1 MTTRVRCRER
11 LPARQRAV
19 AGIAARLILGI
30 AAVGGFPSPLPAQE
44 DDTAPEIP
52 ADSIEVVD
60 RIAAVVGDTIILY
73 TEILETLLQAR
84 AQGAEVPPAGTPAF
98 DSLARQTVE
107 DLVDQLVLL
116 QKAKQAEI
124 RVPQETLDGETD
136 RRFREI
142 RNGFPSATAFQEA
155 VQSSGRTLVQYRQF
169 LRGQVR
175 AQIMIDQFIRQNSEN
190 LPPVVVSEE
199 DIQAWYKENLAG
211 QTRPASL
218 GFEQLVIEPQPSQE
232 ARDSARAL
240 AEVALAELRDG
251 EEFAVVARRYSDDLS
266 NREQGGDL
274 GWVRRS
280 QLVPAFAQPAWAA
293 RTGTPIGPVYTR
305 FGYHIIKVENVRGGE
320 RKISH
325 ILIRPDMVSED
336 TELAREKATAVAD
349 SIRDGIPLSEMA
361 ERHGVDE
368 IPVRVP
374 AIPFDELEQRLGPEY
389 GSALADPIPG
399 ELIGPF
405 ENPDLIPDRL
415 AFVIVRVTDF
425 KKQGDWEIDEI
436 RDQVRERLTFD
447 EGYRRF
453 VEELRSEVYVDV
465 RI

>member
-1 MTTRVRCRER
+1 MTGPIPSQFRAGVPGCR
-11 LPARQRAV
+11 LAFLVVGTLAV
-19 AGIAARLILGI
+19 L
-30 AAVGGFPSPLPAQE
+30 PSPLLAQE
-44 DDTAPEIP
+44 DDPVPTQEIP

-60 RIAAVVGDTIILY
+60 RIAAVVGDTVILY
-73 TEILETLLQAR
+73 TEILESLLQAR
-84 AQGAEVPPAGTPAF
+84 AQGANVPEPGTPAF
-98 DSLARQTVE
+98 DSVAHQTVE
-107 DLVDQLVLL
+107 ELVDQLVLL

-124 RVPQETLDGETD
+124 RVPPEMLDGETD

-142 RNGFPSATAFQEA
+142 RNGFPSASAFQEA

-169 LRGQVR
+169 LRNQVR
-175 AQIMIDQFIRQNSEN
+175 AQIMIDQFVRQNSEN

-199 DIQAWYKENLAG
+199 DIQAWYQENLAG
-211 QTRPASL
+211 QTRPASI
-218 GFEQLVIEPQPSQE
+218 GFEQLVIEPRPSQE
-232 ARDSARAL
+232 ARDSAL
-240 AEVALAELRDG
+240 AEAERAVAELRSG
-251 EEFAVVARRYSDDLS
+251 EDFAVVARRYSDDLS

-280 QLVPAFAQPAWAA
+280 QLVPAFAQAAWSA

-325 ILIRPDMVSED
+325 ILLRPELGPAD
-336 TELAREKATAVAD
+336 TEIARERAVAVAD
-349 SIRDGIPLSEMA
+349 SIRDGVPLSELA
-361 ERHGVDE
+361 ERQGVEE

-374 AIPFDELEQRLGPEY
+374 EIPFDELEQRLGPEY
-389 GSALADPIPG
+389 GAALADPIPG
-399 ELIGPF
+399 DVIGPF
-405 ENPDLIPDRL
+405 EHRNLIPDRP
-415 AFVIVRVTDF
+415 AFVIVRVTEF
-425 KKQGDWEIDEI
+425 KQQGDWEIDEI

-453 VEELRSEVYVDV
+453 VDELRNEVYVDV

>member
-1 MTTRVRCRER
+1 MRVAMHATRWVP
-11 LPARQRAV
+11 LNGAHLALLAV
-19 AGIAARLILGI
+19 ALVFSPASAA
-30 AAVGGFPSPLPAQE
+30 AQE
-44 DDTAPEIP
+44 DPVVPAPDIP

-73 TEILETLLQAR
+73 TEILETLLQAQ
-84 AQGAEVPPAGTPAF
+84 AQGADVPTPGTLAF
-98 DSLARQTVE
+98 DSVARETVE

-124 RVPQETLDGETD
+124 RVPPEMLDGETD

-142 RNGFPSATAFQEA
+142 RNGFPSATAFQDA

-175 AQIMIDQFIRQNSEN
+175 AQIMIDQFVRENSEN
-190 LPPVVVSEE
+190 MPPVVVSEE
-199 DIQAWYKENLAG
+199 DIQAWYEENLAG
-211 QTRPASL
+211 QTRPASI
-218 GFEQLVIEPQPSQE
+218 GFEQLVIEPKPSQE
-232 ARDSARAL
+232 ARDSAL
-240 AEVALAELRDG
+240 AEAERAADELRSG
-251 EEFAVVARRYSDDLS
+251 EDFAVVARRYSDDLS

-280 QLVPAFAQPAWAA
+280 QLVPAFAQAAWAA

-325 ILIRPDMVSED
+325 ILIRPELGPVD
-336 TELAREKATAVAD
+336 TELAGERAAAVAD
-349 SIRDGIPLSEMA
+349 SIRDGVPLSEMA
-361 ERHGVDE
+361 ERHGVEE

-374 AIPFDELEQRLGPEY
+374 EIPFDELEQRLGPEY
-389 GSALADPIPG
+389 GAALSDPIPG
-399 ELIGPF
+399 EVIGPF
-405 ENPDLIPDRL
+405 ENLNLIPDRP

-425 KKQGDWEIDEI
+425 KQQGDWEIDEI
-436 RDQVRERLTFD
+436 REQVRERLTFD

-453 VEELRSEVYVDV
+453 VEELRNEVYVDV

>member
-1 MTTRVRCRER
+1 V
-11 LPARQRAV
+11 V
-19 AGIAARLILGI
+19 
-30 AAVGGFPSPLPAQE
+30 GFPSPLAGQE
-44 DDTAPEIP
+44 DVTAPEIP

-84 AQGAEVPPAGTPAF
+84 AQGAEVPPPGTPAF
-98 DSLARQTVE
+98 DSLAHQTVE
-107 DLVDQLVLL
+107 ELVDQLVLL

-155 VQSSGRTLVQYRQF
+155 VQSSGRTLVQYRQY

-175 AQIMIDQFIRQNSEN
+175 AQIMIDQFVRQNSES

-199 DIQAWYKENLAG
+199 EIQAWYEENLAG

-218 GFEQLVIEPQPSQE
+218 GFEQLVIEPTASQE
-232 ARDSARAL
+232 ARDSARTE
-240 AEVALAELRDG
+240 AERALAELRAG
-251 EEFAVVARRYSDDLS
+251 EDFAVVARRYSDDLS

-280 QLVPAFAQPAWAA
+280 QLVPAFAQSAWAA

-325 ILIRPDMVSED
+325 ILIRPEMGSTD
-336 TELAREKATAVAD
+336 TGVARETAVAVAD
-349 SIRDGIPLSEMA
+349 SIRDGIPLPEMA
-361 ERHGVDE
+361 EHYGVEE

-374 AIPFDELEQRLGPEY
+374 AIPFDELEERLGPEY
-389 GSALADPIPG
+389 GAALADPIPG
-399 ELIGPF
+399 DVIGPF
-405 ENPDLIPDRL
+405 ENPNLIPDRT

-425 KKQGDWEIDEI
+425 KQQGDWEIDEI
-436 RDQVRERLTFD
+436 REQVRQRLTFD
-447 EGYRRF
+447 KGYRKF
-453 VEELRSEVYVDV
+453 VNELRNEVYVDV